1 VLDEPFTTLD
11 VTGVALLEKLIQDYS
26 SQGGAVLV
34 TTHHPLSV
42 NDLTQ
47 LTLGR
52 RPEAAGEL
60 GMSKVQSTL
69 TKAFASTL
77 RRDLLIAYKKKSDL
91 FNPFM
96 FFLIVATLFPI
107 GISPEPEK
115 LSEISAGVLWISAL
129 LAALLAMDN
138 LFRADYE
145 DGSLE
150 QLMLSPHPL
159 YFLVLAKNIAHWLVS
174 GLPVVLVSPLIAY
187 MLSLPEG
194 AYITLFLTLLLG
206 TPVLSLL
213 GSIGVALT
221 VGLGSRGLILA
232 VITLPMSVPV
242 LIAGTL
248 AVTQTLNGAEL
259 SGFLAIMGAML
270 VAALTLAPLASAAA
284 LRISVN

>member
-1 VLDEPFTTLD
+1 MSAARSTL
-11 VTGVALLEKLIQDYS
+11 V
-26 SQGGAVLV
+26 GAVV
-34 TTHHPLSV
+34 
-42 NDLTQ
+42 
-47 LTLGR
+47 
-52 RPEAAGEL
+52 A
-60 GMSKVQSTL
+60 
-69 TKAFASTL
+69 TL
-77 RRDLLIAYKKKSDL
+77 RRDLLIAYKRKNDL

-96 FFLIVATLFPI
+96 FFVLVATLFPI
-107 GISPEPEK
+107 GISPEPEA
-115 LSEISAGVLWISAL
+115 LGEISAGVLWISAL
-129 LAALLAMDN
+129 LASLLAMDN
-138 LFRADYE
+138 LFRADFE

-150 QLMLSPHPL
+150 LLMLSPHPL

-174 GLPVVLVSPLIAY
+174 GLPIVLVSPLIAY
-187 MLSLPEG
+187 MLNFPES
-194 AYITLFLTLLLG
+194 AYSTLVLTLLLG

-248 AVTQTLNGAEL
+248 TVSQTLEGASL
-259 SGFLAIMGAML
+259 SGYLAIMGAML

>member
-1 VLDEPFTTLD
+1 M
-11 VTGVALLEKLIQDYS
+11 S
-26 SQGGAVLV
+26 
-34 TTHHPLSV
+34 
-42 NDLTQ
+42 
-47 LTLGR
+47 
-52 RPEAAGEL
+52 AAR
-60 GMSKVQSTL
+60 STL
-69 TKAFASTL
+69 AEAVVATL
-77 RRDLLIAYKKKSDL
+77 RRDLLIAYKRKNDL

-96 FFLIVATLFPI
+96 FFVLVAALFPI
-107 GISPEPEK
+107 GISPEPEA
-115 LSEISAGVLWISAL
+115 LGEISAGVLWISAL
-129 LAALLAMDN
+129 LASLLAMDN
-138 LFRADYE
+138 LFRADFE

-150 QLMLSPHPL
+150 LLMLSPHPL

-187 MLSLPEG
+187 MLNFPEG
-194 AYITLFLTLLLG
+194 GYSTLVLTLLLG

-248 AVTQTLNGAEL
+248 TVSQTLEGASL
-259 SGFLAIMGAML
+259 SGYLAIMGAML